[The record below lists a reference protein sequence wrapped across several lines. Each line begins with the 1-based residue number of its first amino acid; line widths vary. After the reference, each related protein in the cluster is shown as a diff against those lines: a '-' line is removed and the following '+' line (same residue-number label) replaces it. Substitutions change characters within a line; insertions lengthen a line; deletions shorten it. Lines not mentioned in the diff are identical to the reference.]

1 MALSSL
7 DWGIVAA
14 YFVFAIGIGV
24 VFARRAGKG
33 TEEFFLAGRSLPWW
47 LLGTSMV
54 ATTFSTDTPNLV
66 TELVRTNGV
75 AGNWVWWAFLLT
87 GMLTVFVFAP
97 LWRRSGLLT
106 DLEFYEIRYSGR
118 PAAFLRGFR
127 AIYLGVLFNAI
138 IIASV
143 TLAAA
148 KIGGAL
154 FGVSKVVSVGAC
166 AFIAVFYAVV
176 AGFWGVVATDLF
188 QFCLSLIGSI
198 LAAIWA
204 LSQPE
209 VGGLSGLTSRLSE
222 KLVMVP
228 SPSNGDLFVGLLVVP
243 LALQWW
249 SVWYPGSEP
258 GGGGFVAQR
267 MLAARNERH
276 ALLGTLWFNIAHYGL
291 RPWPWILVGL
301 SSVVLYPDLG
311 AIEAA
316 LPGVDPSLVG
326 HDLAYPL
333 MLRFL
338 PAGVLGLMV
347 ASLVG
352 AYMSTV
358 DTHLNWGASY
368 LVHDVYRRFLRTD
381 ADEHHYVRVA
391 RWITVALMSV
401 AALLTMVLDTAKD
414 TFDLILQI
422 GAGTGL
428 LFIVRWL
435 WWRVNAWSEIVAM
448 ATSFAVAVVL
458 ALARR
463 SGVDAGPHVSLLI
476 GVTVTTSC
484 WVAATFLTHPTREE
498 TLVEFCKKVS
508 PPHRG
513 WASVYERISTRPK
526 SIGAALIAWP
536 VASVMIYAVMLGSG
550 AFLFGNIAGG
560 VLGIV
565 VVAICIPLLLHFGGR
580 VVADAEGG

>member
-1 MALSSL
+1 MAVAPIDWLILS
-7 DWGIVAA
+7 A
-14 YFVFAIGIGV
+14 YFLIAVGIGV
-24 VFARRAGKG
+24 LFARRAGRG
-33 TEEFFLAGRSLPWW
+33 VDEFFLAGRSLPWW

-66 TELVRTNGV
+66 TELVRSNGI

-127 AIYLGVLFNAI
+127 AIYLGVLFNI
-138 IIASV
+138 IVIASV

-154 FGVSKVVSVGAC
+154 FGVSKVVSIGVC
-166 AFIAVFYAVV
+166 ALIAVFYAVV
-176 AGFWGVVATDLF
+176 SGFWGVVATDLL
-188 QFCLSLIGSI
+188 QFFLSLLGSV
-198 LAAIWA
+198 LAAAYA

-209 VGGLSGLTSRLSE
+209 VGGLGGLAERLSA
-222 KLVMVP
+222 KLDMIP
-228 SPSNGDLFVGLLVVP
+228 SPSSGDVFVGLLVVP

-249 SVWYPGSEP
+249 SVWYPGAEP
-258 GGGGFVAQR
+258 GGGGYVAQR

-276 ALLGTLWFNIAHYGL
+276 AMLGTLWFNVAHYAL
-291 RPWPWILVGL
+291 RPWPWILVAL
-301 SSVVLYPDLG
+301 SSLILYPDVA
-311 AIEAA
+311 AIQEA
-316 LPGVDPSLVG
+316 LPGVDPTLVG
-326 HDLAYPL
+326 DDLAYPL
-333 MLRFL
+333 MLRLL
-338 PAGVLGLMV
+338 PAGLLGLVV

-368 LVHDVYRRFLRTD
+368 VVHDVYRRFFRAN
-381 ADEHHYVRVA
+381 ADQRHYVRVA
-391 RWITVALMSV
+391 RWVTVGLMAA
-401 AALLTMVLDTAKD
+401 AALLTLVLDTAKA

-428 LFIVRWL
+428 LFILRWL

-448 ATSFAVAVVL
+448 GASFGVAI
-458 ALARR
+458 ALAFSRR
-463 SGVDAGPHVSLLI
+463 LGYDPGLHLSLLL

-484 WVAATFLTHPTREE
+484 WVAATLLTRPTQQDILEA
-498 TLVEFCKKVS
+498 FCWKVRPPRFGWNAIYKK
-508 PPHRG
+508 
-513 WASVYERISTRPK
+513 ISAPPK
-526 SIGAALIAWP
+526 SIGPALAAWP
-536 VASVMIYAVMLGSG
+536 VACLLVYAVLLGTG
-550 AFLFGNIAGG
+550 ALLFGRLGG
-560 VLGIV
+560 AAVGGLVAAACVPVLIHLGKR
-565 VVAICIPLLLHFGGR
+565 AL
-580 VVADAEGG
+580 ADASS